1 MIDDVE
7 LCRRTQKHRGAS
19 RCFPLELFSSQKVSL
34 GMLFQKYT
42 ALKIIW
48 WIRMAVMMKMASVEN
63 DNDKEEEEKEE
74 DDNNKDNGN
83 DED

>member
-1 MIDDVE
+1 MTLNCVEERKNTEEPADVF
-7 LCRRTQKHRGAS
+7 LWK
-19 RCFPLELFSSQKVSL
+19 LFSSQKVSL

-63 DNDKEEEEKEE
+63 DNDEE
-74 DDNNKDNGN
+74 DVNNEDNGD

>member
-1 MIDDVE
+1 
-7 LCRRTQKHRGAS
+7 
-19 RCFPLELFSSQKVSL
+19 
-34 GMLFQKYT
+34 MLFQKYT

-63 DNDKEEEEKEE
+63 DNDEE
-74 DDNNKDNGN
+74 DVNNEDNGD